1 MSSRA
6 QTSAE
11 VFGTGFLNSGSQ
23 TQMSGR
29 VVGVELQNH
38 VGFGRHDL
46 SLIGMARWTM
56 SDITPSGTVIT
67 APSRRTD
74 RELNASFQDDIALPG
89 ELTLTVGAKFEDSTM
104 ATFQV
109 EPTVRIAWRANESH
123 SLWAA
128 VSRAARTP
136 SHYELDST
144 LKPLVQQLPEGVG
157 VLTIFGNPALD
168 AEHMIAYE
176 AGYRAQWHRGLSVD
190 TALFFN
196 RYNGLIE
203 SVPGLPF
210 VDAFSPFVRIALPS
224 TWMNVADETTY
235 GLEARARYQVR
246 PAWVVDTSYSWLHEE
261 SPDSTVAYND
271 PNHQWQIGSNV
282 TLARVWE
289 AGARLYVMGRVPA
302 NGIQAEIEP
311 YARLDAQVSRALS
324 SRVSLSVV
332 GQNLTHDSHTEAS
345 LFGLLQAQ
353 SIQRSAHVRLTWRF

>member
-1 MSSRA
+1 
-6 QTSAE
+6 
-11 VFGTGFLNSGSQ
+11 
-23 TQMSGR
+23 
-29 VVGVELQNH
+29 
-38 VGFGRHDL
+38 
-46 SLIGMARWTM
+46 
-56 SDITPSGTVIT
+56 
-67 APSRRTD
+67 
-74 RELNASFQDDIALPG
+74 
-89 ELTLTVGAKFEDSTM
+89 
-104 ATFQV
+104 
-109 EPTVRIAWRANESH
+109 
-123 SLWAA
+123 
-128 VSRAARTP
+128 
-136 SHYELDST
+136 
-144 LKPLVQQLPEGVG
+144 
-157 VLTIFGNPALD
+157 
-168 AEHMIAYE
+168 
-176 AGYRAQWHRGLSVD
+176 
-190 TALFFN
+190 
-196 RYNGLIE
+196 GLIE